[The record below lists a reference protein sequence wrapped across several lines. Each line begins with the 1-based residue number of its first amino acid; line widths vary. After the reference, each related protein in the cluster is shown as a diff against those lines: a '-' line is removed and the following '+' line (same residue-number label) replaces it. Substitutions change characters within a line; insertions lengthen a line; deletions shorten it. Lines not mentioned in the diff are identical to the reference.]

1 MRVVVLFVSLTLAAA
16 AAGASPKTDKVIE
29 NVRLPTA
36 SRWRST
42 ATRFLARARWRSA
55 RRARCSSALASAA
68 VRFTRSAARPATRTK
83 PTVRVIADNL
93 NTPNGVAFH
102 DGALYVAEINRL
114 LRFDDIEASLDNVP
128 QPKVVRDDLPKDGHH
143 GWRYIAFGPDD
154 KLYFP
159 IGAPCNV
166 CNEPK
171 YAMITRMN
179 ADGSGQEVFARGVRN
194 TVGFTWHPS
203 RSSSGSPTTAAT
215 GSAKMRRHASSTSRR
230 APGSIS
236 ASRTATAR
244 TSRIPSSAS
253 SATAARSR
261 RRRSCSARTSRR
273 SV

>member
-29 NVRLPTA
+29 NVRLPTGFKMEVYSDQVPGA
-36 SRWRST
+36 RSMALGQKGT
-42 ATRFLARARWRSA
+42 LFVGTR
-55 RRARCSSALASAA
+55 
-68 VRFTRSAARPATRTK
+68 VRGGKVYAISGTPGDATK

-194 TVGFTWHPS
+194 TVGFTWHPVTKQLWFTDNG
-203 RSSSGSPTTAAT
+203 RDWLGEDAPPCELNVAT
-215 GSAKMRRHASSTSRR
+215 R
-230 APGSIS
+230 AGLDFGFPYCHGKDIKD
-236 ASRTATAR
+236 
-244 TSRIPSSAS
+244 PELAS